1 MPQACSPIY
10 LKQNSFKPTQ
20 SGFERKTFLSYNI
33 AVTLVVL
40 TTAGEESITAFFEIL
55 HCVQNDTA
63 REFVI
68 LNGTLCSEVS
78 HSANKW
84 ILHFVQ
90 NDTAREFV
98 ILNGT

>member
-1 MPQACSPIY
+1 MKTEIGKVKILIY
-10 LKQNSFKPTQ
+10 LKRTAVLLVRLIYLNFKFSEPAL
-20 SGFERKTFLSYNI
+20 SGFERKTFLPYNI

-68 LNGTLCSEVS
+68 LNGT
-78 HSANKW
+78 
-84 ILHFVQ
+84 
-90 NDTAREFV
+90 
-98 ILNGT
+98 

>member
-1 MPQACSPIY
+1 MLPVRLIY
-10 LKQNSFKPTQ
+10 LNLIFSKPAL
-20 SGFERKTFLSYNI
+20 SGFGKNFLSYNI

-68 LNGTLCSEVS
+68 LNGT
-78 HSANKW
+78 
-84 ILHFVQ
+84 
-90 NDTAREFV
+90 
-98 ILNGT
+98 